1 MTFQGVAPATLLQ
14 ALGVTAAAVT
24 ALYLLK
30 LRRRRVT
37 VPFSPL
43 WTKLLAEPRSRA
55 PLHKLKRWLSW
66 LLALALLAA
75 LAGAAGDPRADERAE
90 DRRSWVVLLD
100 ASASMRAGDGTPTR
114 FDDARREAMRVVD
127 SLRGGDTAMIVRVDA
142 DVTPLTPLT
151 GGRCRTP
158 WRRPAPERR
167 RRTCGGR
174 SDLPTPRCTGTPADG
189 S

>member
-1 MTFQGVAPATLLQ
+1 MTFQGFAPATLLQ

-66 LLALALLAA
+66 LLALA
-75 LAGAAGDPRADERAE
+75 
-90 DRRSWVVLLD
+90 RSVH
-100 ASASMRAGDGTPTR
+100 
-114 FDDARREAMRVVD
+114 
-127 SLRGGDTAMIVRVDA
+127 
-142 DVTPLTPLT
+142 LT
-151 GGRCRTP
+151 GCLALLVAHP
-158 WRRPAPERR
+158 QSISECA
-167 RRTCGGR
+167 
-174 SDLPTPRCTGTPADG
+174 
-189 S
+189 